1 MSRIGRLPVTVPGS
15 VQVNI
20 NGSEVHVKGPKGEMK
35 RLFSPKL
42 GIALENGQIL
52 VTRSSEEATVRAL
65 HGTTRA
71 LIHNMVTGVSTGFT
85 TALEVDGV
93 GYRVE
98 MDGQNL
104 VLYVGYSHPV
114 KIEPPTGINFEIDSK
129 ARLVKIN
136 GYDKEVVGQ
145 LAADIRKIR
154 PPEPYLGKG
163 IRYQGE
169 KIRRKAG
176 KAAKGK
182 GAGAKK

>member
-1 MSRIGRLPVTVPGS
+1 MSRIGRLPVTVPES
-15 VQVNI
+15 VKVDI

-35 RLFSPKL
+35 RQFSSAL
-42 GIALENGQIL
+42 GIALENGSIT
-52 VTRSSEEATVRAL
+52 VTRSSEDAPVRAL

-85 TALEVDGV
+85 KSLIVDGV

-98 MDGQNL
+98 LDGSKL

-114 KIEPPTGINFEIDSK
+114 VIEPPVGVSFEIDSK
-129 ARLVKIN
+129 TRTVHIH
-136 GYDKEVVGQ
+136 GYDLEVIGQ

-163 IRYQGE
+163 IRYIDE

-176 KAAKGK
+176 KAGKGK
-182 GAGAKK
+182 GAGKK